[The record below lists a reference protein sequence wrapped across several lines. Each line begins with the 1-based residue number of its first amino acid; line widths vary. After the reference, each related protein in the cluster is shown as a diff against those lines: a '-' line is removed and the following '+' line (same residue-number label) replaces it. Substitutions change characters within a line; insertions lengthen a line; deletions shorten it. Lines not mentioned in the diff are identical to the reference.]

1 MNTELIKTLENREK
15 KNIMLM
21 IEERSRPLSAR
32 TEKKSNHIG
41 NNL

>member
-1 MNTELIKTLENREK
+1 MNIELIKTFENREK

-21 IEERSRPLSAR
+21 IEERSGPLSAR
-32 TEKKSNHIG
+32 TEKNTNHIR